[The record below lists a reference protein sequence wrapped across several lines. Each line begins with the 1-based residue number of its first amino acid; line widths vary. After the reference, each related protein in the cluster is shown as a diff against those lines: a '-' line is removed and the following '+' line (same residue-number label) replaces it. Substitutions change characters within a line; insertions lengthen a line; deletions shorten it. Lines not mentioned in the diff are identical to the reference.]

1 MANMEAS
8 GSDDVEKL
16 KSKFLSAWN
25 NMKYSWVL
33 KTKTYFRRNSPVFL
47 LGKCYHFK
55 GEESSES
62 SPEGSDSGSI
72 NSEDNWG
79 NVEEFRK
86 DFISRIWLTYRQE
99 FPPLEE
105 SVWTTDCGW
114 GCTLRTGQMLLAQG
128 LLLHFLGRDWIWPN
142 SMDFVNADPF
152 SLFSNTSQRLAATF
166 ETSLPETRDTLSSY
180 KPLTNKNVNVDTTE
194 FYHRKIVSWF
204 ADCPTAYFGI
214 HKLVQLGKN
223 SGKVAG
229 DWYGP
234 AVVSHLLRK
243 AIEESPDPELK
254 GISVYVAQDCT
265 IYTGDV
271 CDQLQGLDGDRAILI
286 LVPVRLGGERTNVQY
301 FDFVKGILSLEYS
314 VGIIG
319 GKPKQSYYFVGFQ
332 DDSLIYMDPHY
343 CQSFVDVS
351 ITDFPLESFHCPS
364 PKKMSF
370 KKMDPSCTIG
380 FYCRNTKDFEKV
392 TEELAKVLKSATRPN
407 YPLFTFVNG
416 RARDFDLVCSP
427 VYEQNDLFT
436 DDENKRLKR
445 FSTEEF
451 VLL

>member
-1 MANMEAS
+1 MEAS
-8 GSDDVEKL
+8 GTDDVDKL
-16 KSKFLSAWN
+16 KSRFLSAWR

-33 KTKTYFRRNSPVFL
+33 KTKTYFRRNSPVLL

-55 GEESSES
+55 YDESNES
-62 SPEGSDSGSI
+62 SPGSSDSGSVI
-72 NSEDNWG
+72 NEEDFG
-79 NVEEFRK
+79 NVEEFRR
-86 DFISRIWLTYRQE
+86 DFISRIWLTYRE
-99 FPPLEE
+99 DFPPLEG

-128 LLLHFLGRDWIWPN
+128 LLLHFLGRDWVWPN
-142 SMDFVNADPF
+142 ALDFCDSESPLWPINSSRRVGAALENQWTGNQT
-152 SLFSNTSQRLAATF
+152 NTTSHCKTLTKNDKGKSQA
-166 ETSLPETRDTLSSY
+166 EI
-180 KPLTNKNVNVDTTE
+180 
-194 FYHRKIVSWF
+194 YHRKIVSWF
-204 ADCPTAYFGI
+204 ADYPLAYFGL
-214 HKLVQLGKN
+214 HKLVKLGN
-223 SGKVAG
+223 SSGKTAG

-243 AIEESPDPELK
+243 AIEDSPDPELQ
-254 GISVYVAQDCT
+254 GLSIYVAQDCT
-265 IYTGDV
+265 IYSGDV
-271 CDQLQGLDGDRAILI
+271 YDQQCCSGSEKAVLI
-286 LVPVRLGGERTNVQY
+286 LVPVRLGGERTNVDY
-301 FDFVKGILSLEYS
+301 FEFVKGILSLEYC

-380 FYCRNTKDFEKV
+380 FYCRNPKDFEKA
-392 TEELAKVLKSATRPN
+392 TEELTKVMKSSTKPS

-416 RARDFDLVCSP
+416 HARDFDFVSSP
-427 VYEQNDLFT
+427 VYERSAVFT
-436 DDENKRLKR
+436 QDERKSLKR
-445 FSTEEF
+445 FSTEDF

>member
-1 MANMEAS
+1 MEAS
-8 GSDDVEKL
+8 GTDDVEKL
-16 KSKFLSAWN
+16 KSKFLSAWH

-33 KTKTYFRRNSPVFL
+33 KTKTYFRRTSPVFL

-55 GEESSES
+55 YEESSES
-62 SPEGSDSGSI
+62 SFDSSNSDSVV
-72 NSEDNWG
+72 NEDISG
-79 NVEEFRK
+79 NVDDFRK
-86 DFISRIWLTYRQE
+86 DFISRVWLTYRE
-99 FPPLEE
+99 DFPQIEGSP
-105 SVWTTDCGW
+105 WTTDCGW
-114 GCTLRTGQMLLAQG
+114 GCTLRTGQMLLAQA
-128 LLLHFLGRDWIWPN
+128 LLVHFLGRDWTWPN
-142 SMDFVNADPF
+142 ALDMNLSDSESWSA
-152 SLFSNTSQRLAATF
+152 NTARRFTASF
-166 ETSLPETRDTLSSY
+166 EASFTGNKESASSST
-180 KPLTNKNVNVDTTE
+180 KQSRTDGKTHTE
-194 FYHRKIVSWF
+194 ICHRKIISWF
-204 ADCPTAYFGI
+204 ADCPLAYFGL
-214 HKLVQLGKN
+214 HQLVNLGKH

-243 AIEESPDPELK
+243 AIEETSDPELQ
-254 GISVYVAQDCT
+254 GIGIYVAQDCT
-265 IYTGDV
+265 IYNEDV
-271 CDQLQGLDGDRAILI
+271 FDLQCNMGSEKAVVI
-286 LVPVRLGGERTNVQY
+286 LVPVRLGGERTNMEY
-301 FDFVKGILSLEYS
+301 FEFVKGILSLEHC

-351 ITDFPLESFHCPS
+351 IKDFPLESFHCPS

-380 FYCRNTKDFEKV
+380 FYCRNTKEFEKV
-392 TEELAKVLKSATRPN
+392 SEELTKVLKSSSKQN

-416 RARDFDLVCSP
+416 HAQDFDFVCTP
-427 VYEQNDLFT
+427 LYDQNDLFT
-436 DDENKRLKR
+436 EDEKKRLKR